1 MEKKKNHV
9 CWTILQFGFILL
21 AILLLRMFVFTP
33 VEVVGISMEP
43 TYHEADRLWQSSLLT
58 PKRFDIATFP
68 SPRNGKRIVKRIIGL
83 PGDTVRMEKDQLYIN
98 DKKYDEPYL
107 DEYKSE
113 VTDRLPLTADF
124 SLETIE
130 GGTAAVVPAGKYFVL
145 GDNRRKADD
154 SRYFGFVDAEDI
166 VGVVYFR
173 YYPLNKIGVQ

>member
-1 MEKKKNHV
+1 MKKRRGTLYTV
-9 CWTILQFGFILL
+9 IQFSV
-21 AILLLRMFVFTP
+21 LLLFALFLRTFVLTP

-43 TYHEADRLWQSSLLT
+43 TYHESDRLWQTSLVS

-68 SPRNGKRIVKRIIGL
+68 SPRDGKRIVKRVVGL
-83 PGDTVRMEKDQLYIN
+83 PGDTIRMENDQLYIN

-107 DEYKSE
+107 DEFKKAL
-113 VTDRLPLTADF
+113 TDGQPLTADF
-124 SLETIE
+124 SLDNSA
-130 GGTAAVVPAGKYFVL
+130 TAPATVVPEGKYFVL

-154 SRYFGFVDAEDI
+154 SRYFGFVDEESI

>member
-1 MEKKKNHV
+1 MEKKKSNV
-9 CWTILQFGFILL
+9 LWTVLQLGFILL
-21 AILLLRMFVFTP
+21 SVLLLRMFVFTP

-43 TYHEADRLWQSSLLT
+43 TYHESDRLWQSSLLT
-58 PKRFDIATFP
+58 PERFDVATFP

-83 PGDTVRMEKDQLYIN
+83 PGDTVRMENDQLYIN

-107 DEYKSE
+107 DEFKSE
-113 VTDRLPLTADF
+113 VSDGMPLTADF
-124 SLETIE
+124 NLETIE
-130 GGTAAVVPAGKYFVL
+130 GGAAAVVPEGKYFVL

-154 SRYFGFVDAEDI
+154 SRYFGFVDEEDI

>member
-1 MEKKKNHV
+1 MKKKRGTLYTV
-9 CWTILQFGFILL
+9 IQFSV
-21 AILLLRMFVFTP
+21 LLLFALFLRTFVLTP

-43 TYHEADRLWQSSLLT
+43 TYHESDRLWQTSLVS

-68 SPRNGKRIVKRIIGL
+68 SPRDGKRIVKRVVGL
-83 PGDTVRMEKDQLYIN
+83 PGDTIRMENDQLYIN

-107 DEYKSE
+107 DEFKKTL
-113 VTDRLPLTADF
+113 TDGQPLTADF
-124 SLETIE
+124 SLDNSAT
-130 GGTAAVVPAGKYFVL
+130 GPATVVPEGKYFVL

-154 SRYFGFVDAEDI
+154 SRYFGFVDEESI